1 MDNNNI
7 GILPPLSIGQ
17 VFPFVKYGYALKNA
31 LNNQNRWHVKI
42 VHSLIG
48 LDARSYAA
56 TTYMRS
62 YDYLKLL
69 ENTTLL
75 KCNGKLSPSIV
86 NLYPEANTIVCD
98 YLGEFFQHY
107 LLRDL
112 DNASI
117 GPCAVFDYLLDV
129 NYMNQGYKNFFTPKI
144 IKSAIELSG
153 TLADDFEFLG
163 KSRKILPRLEDSG
176 IEFAYGCG
184 IEDPHIWNF
193 RVIKTLGAMR
203 AFTTDLDYFSD
214 KINCFWEI
222 GYFYATFRWIRK
234 MSPHIANIAE
244 KNLLSLIQERDLQ
257 SKFMFWLG
265 ALSSYCGYKESLR
278 NLLKDGKICEL
289 KEEHRVIK
297 ELDEKVSFLAE
308 KLIYE
313 TRDENGDIKIR

>member
-1 MDNNNI
+1 MDTNNT
-7 GILPPLSIGQ
+7 GILPSLSIGQ
-17 VFPFVKYGYALKNA
+17 IFPFVKYGYALKRV

-42 VHSLIG
+42 VYNLVG
-48 LDARSYAA
+48 LDTRSYAA

-75 KCNGKLSPSIV
+75 KCKGKLSPLIV
-86 NLYPEANTIVCD
+86 NLYPEENTIVCG

-107 LLRDL
+107 LLRGL

-117 GPCAVFDYLLDV
+117 GPRAVFDYLLDI
-129 NYMNQGYKNFFTPKI
+129 NSMNQGYKKFFTPNI

-153 TLADDFEFLG
+153 VLTGDFEFLG

-176 IEFAYGCG
+176 IEFAYGYG

-193 RVIKTLGAMR
+193 RIMKTLGTIR

-214 KINCFWEI
+214 KINCFWEL

-234 MSPHIANIAE
+234 TSPYTASIAE
-244 KNLLSLIQERDLQ
+244 KDLASLIERHSLKAQ
-257 SKFMFWLG
+257 FMFWLG
-265 ALSSYCGYKESLR
+265 ALSSYCGYKDSL
-278 NLLKDGKICEL
+278 LSLVKGEGFHEL
-289 KEEHRVIK
+289 EKEYKTIEV
-297 ELDEKVSFLAE
+297 LDEKVSSLA
-308 KLIYE
+308 KNLL
-313 TRDENGDIKIR
+313 T